1 MVRGGGGGDKHALWS
16 WCGPCGSSTQ
26 VVKMVFDGCKKGDV
40 SPSLG
45 WAVSG
50 RFWRK
55 YTRVGKVLVPFL
67 VPQEQSLFQQQ
78 DSKSLFD
85 NCISSMLPGT
95 L

>member
-1 MVRGGGGGDKHALWS
+1 
-16 WCGPCGSSTQ
+16 
-26 VVKMVFDGCKKGDV
+26 MVFDGCKKGDV

-55 YTRVGKVLVPFL
+55 YTRVGKVLVLFL
-67 VPQEQSLFQQQ
+67 VPKEQFLFKQQ

-85 NCISSMLPGT
+85 SCISSMPLGT